1 MKEYKVIKA
10 FACAKK
16 GDILSYNEDSELWE
30 FDIKDGSTQRF
41 MCMDEETAESF
52 VNEGKLLELN
62 LLESNEE
69 PLCECCD
76 KLCRVLDMVN
86 LIIKQYTNDKEDIAE
101 KYANGEIQPC
111 VKVEADTVYYNL
123 IKVLNRI
130 KEEIEK

>member
-52 VNEGKLLELN
+52 VEEGN
-62 LLESNEE
+62 LLILKDEAESICSHQQKFDD
-69 PLCECCD
+69 LRKFID
-76 KLCRVLDMVN
+76 VLIN
-86 LIIKQYTNDKEDIAE
+86 QYTEDNNIVAE
-101 KYANGEIQPC
+101 KYADGEIQPC

-130 KEEIEK
+130 KEEIER

>member
-30 FDIKDGSTQRF
+30 FDIKDGNTQRF
-41 MCMDEETAESF
+41 MCMDDETAESF
-52 VNEGKLLELN
+52 VDEGN
-62 LLESNEE
+62 LLVLNDEAEIVCSY
-69 PLCECCD
+69 CQ
-76 KLCRVLDMVN
+76 KLDDLKEFIDE
-86 LIIKQYTNDKEDIAE
+86 LIERYTEDNNTVAE
-101 KYANGEIQPC
+101 KYAEGEIQPC

>member
-52 VNEGKLLELN
+52 VEEGN
-62 LLESNEE
+62 LLVLKGEAENICSH
-69 PLCECCD
+69 CQ
-76 KLCRVLDMVN
+76 KLDN
-86 LIIKQYTNDKEDIAE
+86 LKEFIDELIEQYTEDNNTVAE
-101 KYANGEIQPC
+101 KYAEGEIQPC

-130 KEEIEK
+130 KEEIER

>member
-16 GDILSYNEDSELWE
+16 GDILSYNEDSNLWE
-30 FDIKDGSTQRF
+30 FDIKDDSTQRF
-41 MCMDEETAESF
+41 MCMDEETANEF
-52 VNEGKLLELN
+52 VNEGNLLELN
-62 LLESNEE
+62 EDASIV
-69 PLCECCD
+69 CECCD
-76 KLCRVLDMVN
+76 KLYRVLDMVN
-86 LIIKQYTNDKEDIAE
+86 SMIEQYTNDNEAIAE

>member
-16 GDILSYNEDSELWE
+16 GDILSYNEDSGLWE

-52 VNEGKLLELN
+52 VEEGN
-62 LLESNEE
+62 LLV
-69 PLCECCD
+69 L
-76 KLCRVLDMVN
+76 KLKDEAENICSYRQKFDDLRKFIDVLIN
-86 LIIKQYTNDKEDIAE
+86 QYTEDNNIVAE
-101 KYANGEIQPC
+101 KYAEGEIQPC

-130 KEEIEK
+130 KEEIER

>member
-52 VNEGKLLELN
+52 VEEGN
-62 LLESNEE
+62 LL
-69 PLCECCD
+69 
-76 KLCRVLDMVN
+76 VLKDETSSICSHQQKFDDLRKFIDV
-86 LIIKQYTNDKEDIAE
+86 LISQYTEDNNAVAE
-101 KYANGEIQPC
+101 KYADGEIQPC

-130 KEEIEK
+130 KEEIER

>member
-10 FACAKK
+10 FACAEK

-30 FDIKDGSTQRF
+30 FDIKEDGKHRF
-41 MCMDEETAESF
+41 MCMDEETANEF
-52 VNEGKLLELN
+52 VNEGNLLELK
-62 LLESNEE
+62 EDAS
-69 PLCECCD
+69 CEGPAN
-76 KLCRVLDMVN
+76 KLCRVLD
-86 LIIKQYTNDKEDIAE
+86 IINALLEQYTNDNEAIAE

-123 IKVLNRI
+123 TKVLNRI

>member
-1 MKEYKVIKA
+1 MKQYKVIKA

-30 FDIKDGSTQRF
+30 FDIKDDSTQRF

-52 VNEGKLLELN
+52 VEEGN
-62 LLESNEE
+62 LLILKDEAESICSHQQKFDD
-69 PLCECCD
+69 LRKFID
-76 KLCRVLDMVN
+76 VLIN
-86 LIIKQYTNDKEDIAE
+86 QYTEDNNTVAE
-101 KYANGEIQPC
+101 KYADGEIQPC

-130 KEEIEK
+130 KEEIER

>member
-30 FDIKDGSTQRF
+30 FDIKDDNTQRF

-52 VNEGKLLELN
+52 VEEGN
-62 LLESNEE
+62 LLVLKEE
-69 PLCECCD
+69 AENICSHCQKFDDLRKFID
-76 KLCRVLDMVN
+76 VLIN
-86 LIIKQYTNDKEDIAE
+86 QYTEDNNIVAE
-101 KYANGEIQPC
+101 KYAEGEIQPC

-130 KEEIEK
+130 KEEIER

>member
-1 MKEYKVIKA
+1 MKEYKVIKE

-30 FDIKDGSTQRF
+30 FNIKDGSTQRF

-52 VNEGKLLELN
+52 VDEGN
-62 LLESNEE
+62 LL
-69 PLCECCD
+69 
-76 KLCRVLDMVN
+76 VLKDETKSICSHQQKFDDLRKFIDV
-86 LIIKQYTNDKEDIAE
+86 LINQYTEDNNIVAE
-101 KYANGEIQPC
+101 KYADGEIQPC

-130 KEEIEK
+130 KEEIER

>member
-1 MKEYKVIKA
+1 MKEYKVIKE

-52 VNEGKLLELN
+52 VEEGN
-62 LLESNEE
+62 LLVFELKDEAENICSYRQKFDD
-69 PLCECCD
+69 LRKFID
-76 KLCRVLDMVN
+76 VLIN
-86 LIIKQYTNDKEDIAE
+86 QYTEDNNIAAE
-101 KYANGEIQPC
+101 KYAEGEIQPC

-130 KEEIEK
+130 KEEIER

>member
-16 GDILSYNEDSELWE
+16 GDILSYNEDNELWE

-41 MCMDEETAESF
+41 MCMDEETANEF
-52 VNEGKLLELN
+52 VNEGNLLELN
-62 LLESNEE
+62 EDASIV
-69 PLCECCD
+69 CECCD

-86 LIIKQYTNDKEDIAE
+86 SMIEQYTNDNEAIAE

>member
-52 VNEGKLLELN
+52 VEEGN
-62 LLESNEE
+62 LLILKDEAESICSHQQKFDD
-69 PLCECCD
+69 LRKFID
-76 KLCRVLDMVN
+76 VL
-86 LIIKQYTNDKEDIAE
+86 ISQYTEDNNAVAE
-101 KYANGEIQPC
+101 KYADGEIQPC

>member
-1 MKEYKVIKA
+1 MKEYKVIKE

-30 FDIKDGSTQRF
+30 FDIKDDSTQRF

-52 VNEGKLLELN
+52 VEEGN
-62 LLESNEE
+62 LLILKDEAESICSHQQKFDD
-69 PLCECCD
+69 LRKFID
-76 KLCRVLDMVN
+76 VLIN
-86 LIIKQYTNDKEDIAE
+86 QYTEDNNTVAE
-101 KYANGEIQPC
+101 KYADGEIQPC

-130 KEEIEK
+130 KEEIER

>member
-1 MKEYKVIKA
+1 MKQYKVIKA

-30 FDIKDGSTQRF
+30 FDIKDDSTQRF

-52 VNEGKLLELN
+52 VEEGN
-62 LLESNEE
+62 LLILKDEAESICSHQQKFDD
-69 PLCECCD
+69 LRKFID
-76 KLCRVLDMVN
+76 VLIN
-86 LIIKQYTNDKEDIAE
+86 QYTEDNNTVAE
-101 KYANGEIQPC
+101 KYADGEIQPC